1 MPLFALTPELVASIQ
16 AQYPSLATL
25 NLAGN
30 GARGERRRCAPLEPL
45 RAALARFEHRQ
56 ARCGRFALASDARA
70 RAMATYTELQSL
82 EHLAP
87 LSGSLTA
94 LDASD
99 NALRCAAGCA
109 SLPLLTEADLRHNA
123 LDDLAALVTALRP
136 LRRLRA
142 LALAG
147 NPLCSA
153 FSSAHA
159 YRAAV
164 AAALPQLRDLDGVAL
179 PRGDAAAQGE
189 RAGAA
194 EDAEEEHGA
203 PRDAELWRQWRMPR
217 GPRPASPQ
225 RARGA
230 ASPEPTGG
238 DEAGWAR
245 DEAAA
250 DEREAAHSAAV
261 ATALLRAQLA
271 AARREAQENAAR
283 AEAAEAAAATAE
295 EVTARTE
302 AALQVRPSCALAMTC
317 RAHAARHRAERARC
331 GVGCRC
337 ASCRCGSCSGQ
348 RARNGVGWRRL
359 CSCQGDHC
367 GCCAERRA
375 RRRCCRRGARARC
388 GERRSGRH
396 DAWRCRRSERCSS
409 AAPCGGAGGGHLV
422 RRRRAGRA
430 PRCRRR
436 RAAAGQVARGG
447 VSQHGGC
454 SVVCRDGCVGAAPR
468 G

>member
-1 MPLFALTPELVASIQ
+1 MSPARPGPANATNTAACAGCDTRPQPAAEAPRGNRRRRRAGVQEINDVAALSDGVRAPNAVRHAAAGVAAEHCRRLGASEPQPATRTRAPCRFLRSRPSWWPASRRSIPLWRRSTWR
-16 AQYPSLATL
+16 ATVR
-25 NLAGN
+25 A
-30 GARGERRRCAPLEPL
+30 ARGADARRCTPL
-45 RAALARFEHRQ
+45 RAALARFEHRR
-56 ARCGRFALASDARA
+56 ARCGRFARASDARA
-70 RAMATYTELQSL
+70 RATASYTELQSL

-99 NALRCAAGCA
+99 NALRCAAGVA

-179 PRGDAAAQGE
+179 PRSDAAAQGE

-194 EDAEEEHGA
+194 EDGEEEHGA
-203 PRDAELWRQWRMPR
+203 PRDAEPWRQWRMPR
-217 GPRPASPQ
+217 GPRAASPQ

-230 ASPEPTGG
+230 SSPEPTGG

-331 GVGCRC
+331 SVGCRC
-337 ASCRCGSCSGQ
+337 ASCR
-348 RARNGVGWRRL
+348 R
-359 CSCQGDHC
+359 
-367 GCCAERRA
+367 
-375 RRRCCRRGARARC
+375 
-388 GERRSGRH
+388 
-396 DAWRCRRSERCSS
+396 
-409 AAPCGGAGGGHLV
+409 
-422 RRRRAGRA
+422 
-430 PRCRRR
+430 
-436 RAAAGQVARGG
+436 
-447 VSQHGGC
+447 GGC
-454 SVVCRDGCVGAAPR
+454 SG
-468 G
+468 